1 MANFIVSGLSQ
12 YTKTN
17 QDALIKSMV
26 LGEVKGDTIGKLA
39 KQLGIKTK
47 ERLNY
52 LNVEPTFQDGT
63 NCGFSAVG
71 STEFTERDLT
81 TAQYKAQDQYCDRV
95 LLGKFAEY
103 QVKIN
108 AQKDSSDLPFEAQLM
123 DEIIGG
129 INAGMEKEVW
139 LGTATGS
146 SLIKGFVTLAAGDD
160 SASTVNVEIA
170 SGTSVYNAIKAVV
183 MAIPERIID
192 DATVFVSPAIYRA
205 FVQEMVEKNYIHYQP
220 DGKVEEGDIT
230 FPGSDVKV
238 HKTHGLA
245 GDKTHI
251 YASSFKNMVYG
262 CDLMGDEEK
271 VKVWYDDNSELFK
284 YNCRWNAGVMTYYP
298 DMVVLGTAAADLV

>member
-1 MANFIVSGLSQ
+1 MDYTVSGL
-12 YTKTN
+12 TN
-17 QDALIKSMV
+17 YVKQNEDVLIKSVV
-26 LGEVKGDTIGKLA
+26 LGEVKGDTIGNLS

-52 LNVEPTFQDGT
+52 LNVEPSFQDGT

-71 STEFTERDLT
+71 TTEFTERDLET
-81 TAQYKAQDQYCDRV
+81 KQYKVQDQYCDRV

-108 AQKDSSDLPFEAQLM
+108 AQKDASDLPFEAELM
-123 DEIIGG
+123 NEIIGG

-139 LGTATGS
+139 LGTASGS

-160 SASTVNVEIA
+160 SASTVSVEIA

-183 MAIPERIID
+183 MSIPERIID
-192 DATVFVSPAIYRA
+192 DAVIFVSPAIYRA
-205 FVQEMVEKNYIHYQP
+205 FVQEMVEKNYIHYKP
-220 DGKVEEGDIT
+220 DGHVEDADIR
-230 FPGSDVKV
+230 FPGTDVRV
-238 HKTHGLA
+238 HKTIGLT

-251 YASSFKNMVYG
+251 YASTYKNMVYG
-262 CDLMGDEEK
+262 CDLMNDEEK

-284 YNCRWNAGVMTYYP
+284 YNIRWNAGVMTYFP
-298 DMVVLGTAAADLV
+298 DMVVLGTSETDLV

>member
-1 MANFIVSGLSQ
+1 MANFTVSGLSA
-12 YTKTN
+12 YVKTN
-17 QDALIKSMV
+17 EDALIKSVV
-26 LGEVKGDTIGKLA
+26 LGEVKGDTIANLS

-52 LNVEPTFQDGT
+52 LNVDPTFQDGT

-71 STEFTERDLT
+71 STEFTERDLET
-81 TAQYKAQDQYCDRV
+81 KQYKVQDQYCDRL

-108 AQKDSSDLPFEAQLM
+108 AQKDASDLPFEAALM

-129 INAGMEKEVW
+129 INAKMEKEVW
-139 LGTATGS
+139 LGSATGT

-160 SASTVNVEIA
+160 SASTVAVAIA
-170 SGTSVYNAIKAVV
+170 TGTSVYNAIKAVV
-183 MAIPERIID
+183 MQIPERIID
-192 DATVFVSPAIYRA
+192 DATIFVSPAVYRA
-205 FVQEMVEKNYIHYQP
+205 FVQELVEKNYFHYDP
-220 DGKVEEGDIT
+220 NGSVNEWDIT
-230 FPGSDVKV
+230 FPGTDIKV
-238 HKTHGLA
+238 HKTIGMT

-251 YASSFKNMVYG
+251 YASTYKNMVYG

-284 YNCRWNAGVMTYYP
+284 YNIRWNAGVMTYFP
-298 DMVVLGTAAADLV
+298 DMVVLGTAAEDLV